1 MLLEYGS
8 RGLLQMPRENGAT
21 IMSQDF
27 DPARVPVEI
36 VVSCEQSASGNV
48 TVTSL
53 CRLER
58 LQEYRRGGSD
68 GRIQFQPDHPGDNQS
83 QAEDAYGIGWFAV

>member
-1 MLLEYGS
+1 
-8 RGLLQMPRENGAT
+8 MPRENGAT
-21 IMSQDF
+21 TMSQDF
-27 DPARVPVEI
+27 DPARVSVEI
-36 VVSCEQSASGNV
+36 VVSCKQSASGNV